1 MVPLSVPLR
10 RLIAAVFNWV
20 RVVLGCAVLP
30 VFNWVRVV
38 LGFVVE
44 KTKLNN
50 VVGGYSI
57 CVGGSLEMMMMD
69 GLIF

>member
-1 MVPLSVPLR
+1 M
-10 RLIAAVFNWV
+10 FNWV

-44 KTKLNN
+44 KTKLN